1 MKAEENQSAIEL
13 ALIPSVADFPCF
25 THITLIQR
33 KREQFPKAKL
43 RVPTQLNY
51 YTQQRVHMHG
61 VSPCT
66 FSSVLMIF
74 WNDGTLP
81 FIAEKEEVE
90 LNH

>member
-61 VSPCT
+61 VSPRNVNRICEN
-66 FSSVLMIF
+66 FV
-74 WNDGTLP
+74 
-81 FIAEKEEVE
+81 KEGVQ
-90 LNH
+90 L